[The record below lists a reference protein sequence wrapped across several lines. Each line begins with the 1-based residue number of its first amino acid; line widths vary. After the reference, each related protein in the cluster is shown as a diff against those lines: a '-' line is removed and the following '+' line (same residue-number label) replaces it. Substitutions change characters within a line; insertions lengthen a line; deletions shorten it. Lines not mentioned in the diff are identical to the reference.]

1 MKQEFY
7 VFALEMILKEREMYD
22 LSGKQKSQL
31 ESIVA
36 KIKKKGESG
45 GE

>member
-7 VFALEMILKEREMYD
+7 VFALEMILKEREMYA
-22 LSGKQKSQL
+22 LTEKQKSQL
-31 ESIVA
+31 ENTIA
-36 KIKKKGESG
+36 KIKKKGENG